1 MLSLCRPPA
10 LLRRTNLLK
19 QVVQKSSLVAPA
31 AHIASSDSH
40 GGVAQRLAIVGVAT
54 LFGSC
59 LADCTNK
66 SEARTHAHSHLSR
79 NSTPTLDHTFPSFGS
94 LCAGG
99 EGRCERAV
107 VRGAADRKGVRATEA
122 NRRDRPRAGGADQT
136 DRKGLRGTELIAQ
149 QSSRRFRLRLPA
161 TVADAT

>member
-31 AHIASSDSH
+31 ALIASSDSH

-54 LFGSC
+54 IFGSC

-66 SEARTHAHSHLSR
+66 SEARTHAHSHLSP
-79 NSTPTLDHTFPSFGS
+79 NSTPTLGTHIS
-94 LCAGG
+94 
-99 EGRCERAV
+99 
-107 VRGAADRKGVRATEA
+107 
-122 NRRDRPRAGGADQT
+122 
-136 DRKGLRGTELIAQ
+136 RGTA
-149 QSSRRFRLRLPA
+149 RPH
-161 TVADAT
+161 